1 MFRSFCCAALC
12 LLLLVCLY
20 VSDMPGQTQ
29 PVFFGLFFPELT
41 ETERGLFSLWRDR
54 MPEMNERLPGEAV
67 GV

>member
-12 LLLLVCLY
+12 LLLLVCLCA
-20 VSDMPGQTQ
+20 SDMPGQAQ

-41 ETERGLFSLWRDR
+41 ETERGLFEVWREI
-54 MPEMNERLPGEAV
+54 MPKKAERLPGEAV